1 MSTPAVSLLIRS
13 QPKGECY
20 GGLIFTSSHNPGGP
34 NEDIW
39 INFNGDNAAIPEI
52 KKQWNFEASKK
63 ITKYLILDTNEKF
76 PMDKSSEIKV
86 EENGIVR
93 TVKIEIE
100 SITKRYVEEMQ
111 KLFDFD
117 LIKTLIKRD
126 DFHFIL
132 DGVNGISG
140 PYAIAIFQKF
150 SEFKK
155 ILINSNHFPTLEVS
169 IQIQI

>member
-1 MSTPAVSLLIRS
+1 
-13 QPKGECY
+13 
-20 GGLIFTSSHNPGGP
+20 
-34 NEDIW
+34 
-39 INFNGDNAAIPEI
+39 
-52 KKQWNFEASKK
+52 
-63 ITKYLILDTNEKF
+63 
-76 PMDKSSEIKV
+76 MDKPSEIKV
-86 EENGIVR
+86 EENVTVR

-100 SITKRYVEEMQ
+100 STTKRYVEEMQ

-117 LIKTLIKRD
+117 LIKTLFKRD

-150 SEFKK
+150 LEFQKK